1 MVRDSVAKNNAR
13 FIPDRSRRMGSR
25 HRSAVTASMPLT
37 PITLITEVS
46 ADYIRKR
53 NILQPLNLSVL
64 PLRVSVD
71 L

>member
-1 MVRDSVAKNNAR
+1 
-13 FIPDRSRRMGSR
+13 MGSR